1 MARSDAGIASS
12 TAEAM
17 STGMVCCVSDVAENN
32 LWIKDKNNGFLIEDD
47 NHNELANQIEEIYK
61 KGFYLEEI
69 AENARN
75 KITDDNSIKGEMNKM
90 SILYKNLGR
99 AVE

>member
-1 MARSDAGIASS
+1 MARSDAGIAAS

-17 STGMVCCVSDVAENN
+17 STGMACCVSDVAENN
-32 LWIKDKNNGFLIEDD
+32 LWINNKNNGFLIEDD
-47 NHNELANQIEEIYK
+47 NHNMLADQIEKIYK
-61 KGFYLEEI
+61 KGVYLEEI
-69 AENARN
+69 AKNARN

>member
-1 MARSDAGIASS
+1 MLVLHLVQLRPCQLAWY
-12 TAEAM
+12 
-17 STGMVCCVSDVAENN
+17 AENN